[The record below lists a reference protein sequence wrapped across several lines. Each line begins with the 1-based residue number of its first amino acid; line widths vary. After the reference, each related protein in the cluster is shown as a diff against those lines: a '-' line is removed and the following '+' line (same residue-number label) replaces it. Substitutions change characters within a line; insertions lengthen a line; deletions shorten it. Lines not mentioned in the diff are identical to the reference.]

1 MSAVDNLIK
10 QILASSNTSKW
21 TGEGFG
27 SAEKNAADMAKIL
40 NEIGITDIKQF
51 GKVAEYAPAMEIGQT
66 YNGLP
71 VKTYMDDNTGE
82 YVSYVLEPTGRTTQV
97 YGDYGYVNEPET
109 RQVFVPKDAKL
120 QPVYGVLDAYGQDY
134 VKVADQSLVTKDK
147 NGNVVAKVGE
157 TFGNKLT
164 GEAVKN
170 TYGERQT
177 GDFFG
182 GTYTGEGN
190 TGYGARLDAQGNPIF
205 YTQGASSNDLAR
217 IMQDMGPVGNIAMA
231 IATGGLSIPQQIAA
245 RFALNVLSGQD
256 IGDAVKGAAVSY
268 AMANIPGTDVMKESS
283 KFLNKLDDTGVL
295 SSAFKNATMSGARAL
310 AMGQDVGQAM
320 LTGAATGGVNGAL
333 NALMDTDEFKGLTSG
348 LSAAQK
354 KLVVNA
360 ATGVMSG
367 KPLDQIIINSAMS
380 AARDA
385 ALKAQTENQVLDP
398 YFKSMGSKVAGAED
412 TIELPG
418 GIRLAGTS
426 NNIFSDAGNGIFRT
440 DVGGSPLFAES
451 KGAESLRLP
460 FGTRLMSSTEEV
472 EEVDPDTGRTVYK
485 KPEGSYYDPTINA
498 WLVKEDAS
506 QMFSTSKI
514 LDDIS
519 LFNSSQGNLKDVAS
533 KTESTSDDYL
543 ADFLNSIGINST
555 TDLSNRNFSNQD
567 ILDLIGYKGDGVDTV
582 NVTDKI
588 VTGADT
594 LDVTDK
600 KVTDTGT
607 LDITDKKV
615 IPVGGTEDITVVG
628 KRPDKTELD
637 LSVDPIKLDVPNIK
651 LEDIVADTT
660 KTDDK
665 TKVTTPTKVT
675 VPTKVTTPTPTPDT
689 LTYVPTGAA
698 PPPSQDPYAKVKFM
712 EDIFGPE
719 LSNQFLT
726 DVSMQTPKTND
737 IEALLRVLRG

>member
-1 MSAVDNLIK
+1 MSATDDLIK

-51 GKVAEYAPAMEIGQT
+51 GKVPEYQRAEVQYGVNGQVARQDEDGNYYIMASGGT
-66 YNGLP
+66 DSEGNQINYRQSVDPKDLQ
-71 VKTYMDDNTGE
+71 KI
-82 YVSYVLEPTGRTTQV
+82 
-97 YGDYGYVNEPET
+97 YGYYSNEGEAT
-109 RQVFVPKDAKL
+109 RFVP
-120 QPVYGVLDAYGQDY
+120 
-134 VKVADQSLVTKDK
+134 ADQSKVNVKDGVPLVQ
-147 NGNVVAKVGE
+147 VGE
-157 TFGNKLT
+157 NFGNKLT
-164 GEAVKN
+164 GQAVKN

-182 GTYTGEGN
+182 GTFSGKGN
-190 TGYGARLDAQGNPIF
+190 TAYGARLDAQGNPIF
-205 YTQGASSNDLAR
+205 YTQGASSNDLAQ
-217 IMQDMGPVGNIAMA
+217 IMQMAGPAGQIGMA

-245 RFALNVLSGQD
+245 RFAMNVLSGQD
-256 IGDAVKGAAVSY
+256 VGDAVKGAAISY

-283 KFLNKLDDTGVL
+283 KFLNKLDDSGVL

-310 AMGQDVGQAM
+310 VMGQDVGQAM

-472 EEVDPDTGRTVYK
+472 EEIDPDTGKTVYK

-555 TDLSNRNFSNQD
+555 TDLSNRNYSNQD
-567 ILDLIGYKGDGVDTV
+567 ILDLIGYKGDGVDTA
-582 NVTDKI
+582 NVTDKRVTPDASTDDGKVI
-588 VTGADT
+588 VTGKRETDSADLDFDPTRT
-594 LDVTDK
+594 LTPTK
-600 KVTDTGT
+600 
-607 LDITDKKV
+607 ITDMGNEV
-615 IPVGGTEDITVVG
+615 ITA
-628 KRPDKTELD
+628 KRLTPKQELD
-637 LSVDPIKLDVPNIK
+637 LSVDPIKLDVPDLK
-651 LEDIVADTT
+651 LDDILADIT

-675 VPTKVTTPTPTPDT
+675 VPTKVTTPTPDT

>member
-1 MSAVDNLIK
+1 MSATDDLIK
-10 QILASSNTSKW
+10 QILASSNTSRW

-27 SAEKNAADMAKIL
+27 SAEKNAADMANIL
-40 NEIGITDIKQF
+40 AKAGITDIKQL
-51 GKVAEYAPAMEIGQT
+51 GVKQEVIPAMYFE
-66 YNGLP
+66 
-71 VKTYMDDNTGE
+71 
-82 YVSYVLEPTGRTTQV
+82 S
-97 YGDYGYVNEPET
+97 
-109 RQVFVPKDAKL
+109 
-120 QPVYGVLDAYGQDY
+120 
-134 VKVADQSLVTKDK
+134 
-147 NGNVVAKVGE
+147 GE
-157 TFGNKLT
+157 TPEQIVNKYYNKET
-164 GEAVKN
+164 GQELEN

-177 GDFFG
+177 GNFFG
-182 GTYTGEGN
+182 GTFTGKGN
-190 TGYGARLDAQGNPIF
+190 TGYGVQFKPDGTPVF
-205 YTQGASSNDLAR
+205 YTQGASSNDLAD
-217 IMQDMGPVGNIAMA
+217 IMKMAGPAGQLGLA
-231 IATGGLSIPQQIAA
+231 IATGGLTIPQQIAA
-245 RFALNVLSGQD
+245 KFAMNVLSGQD
-256 IGDAVKGAAVSY
+256 VGDAIKGAAASY
-268 AMANIPGTDVMKESS
+268 AISNLPGMDVMKESS
-283 KFLNKLDDTGVL
+283 KLLNNLDDTGVL
-295 SSAFKNATMSGARAL
+295 SSAFKNSVMSGAGAL
-310 AMGQDVGQAM
+310 LTGKDVGQAM
-320 LTGAATGGVNGAL
+320 LAGAATGGVNGAL
-333 NALMDTDEFKGLTSG
+333 NALMDTDEFKGLTNG
-348 LSAAQK
+348 LSAAQR
-354 KLVVNA
+354 KLVINA
-360 ATGVMSG
+360 ATGAMSG

-582 NVTDKI
+582 DVADKI

-660 KTDDK
+660 KTTDK

-675 VPTKVTTPTPTPDT
+675 VPTKVTTPTPDT

-726 DVSMQTPKTND
+726 DVSMQTPKSND